1 MKRSVLRLLVCVLSL
16 SLLQSAGAATTPSPD
31 HGIIAVSQL
40 LRSIADDL
48 SDPTDRAAINQLITA
63 VSKFGTLTEDK
74 VTAWMVLTFARD
86 GTLVAVKVNADVL
99 LTAPPLLQRAAVLHE
114 LEHIKS
120 AKETRRLLNGSS
132 ERAFDSPQ
140 GMDLGLDQVQTLTQ
154 PAHPDGVR
162 PAEERHT
169 GCSGE
174 CTKSPS
180 KLQHVVRVLVDDEF
194 RAYSRDIVYVYDVV
208 KAHGGLALYLAMLP
222 PADRLPMQQYYQRH
236 VQPFVTQEGRIDDQ
250 RLRRDFIFLQ
260 TFPRHFPRY
269 YEAALAWEALQGH
282 VELRLGPDGH
292 WHPTRLIAPAAF
304 LAWLVP

>member
-1 MKRSVLRLLVCVLSL
+1 MKRSVLHLIVCVLGFSFLRFEAAAAGSL
-16 SLLQSAGAATTPSPD
+16 TDQRVAAV
-31 HGIIAVSQL
+31 GQL
-40 LRSIADDL
+40 LRTIADDL
-48 SDPTDRAAINQLITA
+48 TNPSDRAAIEQLIAA
-63 VSKFGTLTEDK
+63 VTEHGALTDAHT
-74 VTAWMVLTFARD
+74 TAWMVLTFDEHGA
-86 GTLVAVKVNADVL
+86 LEVVKVNADVL
-99 LTAPPLLQRAAVLHE
+99 LAAPPLLQQAAVLHE
-114 LEHIKS
+114 LEHLKS

-140 GMDLGLDQVQTLTQ
+140 GMDLGLDRIQTLTQ
-154 PAHPDGVR
+154 PAHPDAAR
-162 PAEERHT
+162 PGEERHA
-169 GCSGE
+169 GCSGA

-180 KLQHVVRVLVDDEF
+180 KLQHVIRVLVDDEF

-236 VQPFVTQEGRIDDQ
+236 VQPFVTQDGTIDDR